1 MAEIYWS
8 SQTSD
13 PKRKFRFQLLI
24 NSIPVWV
31 IKTVAK
37 PSVTVNPVVHQY
49 LNHEFR
55 YPGRVTWDSPINVTL
70 VDPLDPDLART
81 TLNIIRNSGYK
92 YPKSAEDS
100 LFTMTKNEAVTAL
113 GRVSIQQLDGS
124 GQAVETWV
132 LKNAFVSKV
141 TYGDLDYASDELNEI
156 SLEITYDWANLE
168 TSHAPYSASDQ
179 NGLREDV
186 RQDSEDGTT
195 ITPTQASP
203 ATNV

>member
-31 IKTVAK
+31 IKTVDK
-37 PSVTVNPVVHQY
+37 PSVTVKPVVHQY

-81 TLNIIRNSGYK
+81 TLNMIRNAGYR
-92 YPKSAEDS
+92 YPLDPNQSKT
-100 LFTMTKNEAVTAL
+100 TMTKADATKAL
-113 GRVSIQQLDGS
+113 GRVSIQQIDGD
-124 GQAVETWV
+124 GNPVEEWV
-132 LKNAFVSKV
+132 LRNAFVSKI
-141 TYGDLDYASDELNEI
+141 TYGDLDYSSDDMSEI
-156 SLEITYDWANLE
+156 TLEITYDWAELQL
-168 TSHAPYSASDQ
+168 SHAPANGYSVDADKQ
-179 NGLREDV
+179 QADADGVV
-186 RQDSEDGTT
+186 RSSILT
-195 ITPTQASP
+195 
-203 ATNV
+203 

>member
-8 SQTSD
+8 TQTSD

-92 YPKSAEDS
+92 YPLSPSDS

-113 GRVSIQQLDGS
+113 GRVSIQQLDGQ
-124 GQAVETWV
+124 GNAVEEWV

-141 TYGDLDYASDELNEI
+141 TYGDLDYSSDELNEI
-156 SLEITYDWANLE
+156 SLEITYDWAEL
-168 TSHAPYSASDQ
+168 TVSHAPYVATEKA
-179 NGLREDV
+179 GLQDDKK
-186 RQDSEDGTT
+186 QDSADGRT
-195 ITPTQASP
+195 ITPTQATP
-203 ATNV
+203 IKV

>member
-1 MAEIYWS
+1 MAEIFWS
-8 SQTSD
+8 AQNSD

-81 TLNIIRNSGYK
+81 TLNIIRNAGYK
-92 YPKSAEDS
+92 YPNSAEDS

-113 GRVSIQQLDGS
+113 GRVAIQQLDGN
-124 GQAVETWV
+124 GKEVESWV

-141 TYGDLDYASDELNEI
+141 TYGDLDYSSDELNEI
-156 SLEITYDWANLE
+156 SLEITYDWAELQ
-168 TSHAPYSASDQ
+168 TSHAPYVTSDKP
-179 NGLREDV
+179 GLREDV
-186 RQDSEDGTT
+186 QQGASDGTT
-195 ITPTQASP
+195 ITPTQGTPTTTA
-203 ATNV
+203 